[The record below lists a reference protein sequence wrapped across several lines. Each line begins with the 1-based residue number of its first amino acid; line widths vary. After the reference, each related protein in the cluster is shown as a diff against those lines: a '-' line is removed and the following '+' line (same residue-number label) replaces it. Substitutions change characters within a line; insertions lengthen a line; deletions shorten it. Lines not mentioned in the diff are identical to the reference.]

1 MKREYRFHSCA
12 SVSLT
17 QNSLSFSGVI
27 LTFFVATLNYL
38 VGFSGELCGVF
49 SVVGGFFC
57 FVAACKLL

>member
-38 VGFSGELCGVF
+38 VGFSGELCG
-49 SVVGGFFC
+49 GFF
-57 FVAACKLL
+57 LLLGFFLLCGCL